1 MSWLKIRGNV
11 YFACWKN
18 AAGEEV
24 RKSTKVHVKPTSRD
38 AGMSAKDLKKIAE
51 RCAEAM
57 EASSKT
63 GLSLELALQSVRA
76 TATGR
81 SVNLVTCKSFSVAFL
96 NSKRKQKS
104 FNTIKAG
111 VESFFRLM
119 PGAADLPLSRFTP
132 AMADDYIGRALD
144 EVSGSTVHRRREVLS
159 SMFNRAVAEKLI
171 DENPFRSTRVP
182 QWAMN
187 EAREREPFEPREIQ
201 RILAELPGEW
211 PDMVAVCLL
220 LGGLRLSDVATLK
233 WEKIDFERGLVQVK
247 DQKNNKPRRKP
258 LIKPLRNIFERRRK
272 VGGEWSPYVFPY
284 AQIRYAEAG
293 DKSLK
298 LSIEFGKL
306 LQEHKIVSPPLEDDR
321 RAGTDRHFQPKTFH
335 SLRTTS
341 TTFLLD
347 VGCPPELVRH
357 IIGHDDPAIERAHYY
372 KPTSETQ
379 QNYIK
384 KLAELLNLGDV

>member
-1 MSWLKIRGNV
+1 
-11 YFACWKN
+11 
-18 AAGEEV
+18 
-24 RKSTKVHVKPTSRD
+24 
-38 AGMSAKDLKKIAE
+38 
-51 RCAEAM
+51 
-57 EASSKT
+57 
-63 GLSLELALQSVRA
+63 
-76 TATGR
+76 
-81 SVNLVTCKSFSVAFL
+81 
-96 NSKRKQKS
+96 
-104 FNTIKAG
+104 
-111 VESFFRLM
+111 
-119 PGAADLPLSRFTP
+119 
-132 AMADDYIGRALD
+132 MADDYIGRALD

-284 AQIRYAEAG
+284 AQTRYAEAG
-293 DKSLK
+293 DKTSK

-379 QNYIK
+379 QNYIE
-384 KLAELLNLGDV
+384 KLAELLNLDDV